1 MANFS
6 IPALFNPLPSP
17 NLPIAGIRLRQA
29 RAVKWEEKGG
39 VFGGKNLPEFQ
50 YTYDWENSDVV
61 NGVFGAYSMWGYKAE
76 LGRDLN
82 NSLTNLEKL
91 RKNDWIDNETLAF
104 VVEINYYNVWK
115 DCFACVR
122 MILECSKGRILN
134 KIFRIGIF
142 TNYADKNVI
151 NLIIAIFF
159 IQFILYSLKILFEYT
174 LIYNKFLIL
183 GQILHIVSQSVLSI
197 LLILR
202 IYYDV
207 QGSPIDIALS
217 GKNFVYL
224 YKNVHLESYIKLVLL
239 FLYMFYPFK
248 IFHFLSWFKSLSF
261 LIKFSVTIYRT
272 IPGLMLFFM
281 FLVISICIWT
291 IGFMMVFQDYLGHFR
306 DYGNG
311 LASLFILNF
320 GNIESNDKHLT
331 ENSLG
336 LLFLIVWM
344 VRNIIAVIIIA
355 FFIAFLADLIKKAA
369 MLEYMHRTNY
379 EKEIHDKMGEFQIK
393 FDKFLK
399 SLKLLLDKDKK
410 EEDSFSKFQNRILIW
425 LHVNPNE
432 ESIFEEMEENLKEAQ
447 IQAKRFVHT
456 NEVLQFLEYLFRLK
470 PNLLS
475 FRAGER
481 FRIVAEATSTDSKNI
496 EILIDWLKQVGCRVP
511 MLVYSSSSFEKDVIL
526 YMKKKYPSIIFVWQS
541 KYLRKYC
548 LMEESI
554 QNFLDLM
561 HLEENKEKLEEG
573 ESGSEGEEDSYY
585 E

>member
-17 NLPIAGIRLRQA
+17 NLAIAGIRLRQA
-29 RAVKWEEKGG
+29 REESFEAGR
-39 VFGGKNLPEFQ
+39 VNEQEFQ
-50 YTYDWENSDVV
+50 YIYDWENSDVV
-61 NGVFGAYSMWGYKAE
+61 SGAFGTYPMWGYKAE
-76 LGRDLN
+76 LGKDLN
-82 NSLTNLEKL
+82 SSLVNLEKL
-91 RKNDWIDNETLAF
+91 RKINWIDNETLAF

-122 MILECSKGRILN
+122 MILECTEGRILN
-134 KIFRIGIF
+134 KIFRIGMF

-183 GQILHIVSQSVLSI
+183 GQIIHIVSQSVLSI
-197 LLILR
+197 LFILR
-202 IYYDV
+202 IYYAV
-207 QGSPIDIALS
+207 EGSPIDLAFS

-224 YKNVHLESYIKLVLL
+224 YKNVYLEGYIKFVLL

-272 IPGLMLFFM
+272 LPGLIIFFV
-281 FLVISICIWT
+281 FLILSILIWT
-291 IGFMMVFQDYLGHFR
+291 IGFMMVFQDYLGQFR
-306 DYGNG
+306 DYSASMG
-311 LASLFILNF
+311 SLFILNF
-320 GNIESNDKHLT
+320 GDIDINERNLT

-336 LLFLIVWM
+336 SFFFIVWM
-344 VRNIIAVIIIA
+344 VRNVIAVIVIS
-355 FFIAFLADLIKKAA
+355 FFVAFLADLIKKAA
-369 MLEYMHRTNY
+369 ILEYMHRTNY
-379 EKEIHDKMGEFQIK
+379 EKEIHDKMGEFQTK
-393 FDKFLK
+393 FDKFIK

-410 EEDSFSKFQNRILIW
+410 EEESFSKFQNRILIW
-425 LHVNPNE
+425 LHVNTNE
-432 ESIFEEMEENLKEAQ
+432 ESIFEEMEEDLKEAQ
-447 IQAKRFVHT
+447 IQAKRFIHT

-481 FRIVAEATSTDSKNI
+481 FRIVAEATSSDSKNI

-511 MLVYSSSSFEKDVIL
+511 MLVYSNSAFEKDVIL

-541 KYLRKYC
+541 KYLQKYC

-554 QNFLDLM
+554 QNFLDIM
-561 HLEENKEKLEEG
+561 HMEENKEKMEEG